1 MLAAFY
7 FRINQPLS
15 FTGRGIFER
24 RECFRS
30 KGAHMSGDGKYLS
43 IKEFAELTGSSRATL
58 VHYGDLGLLRP
69 AVVKDNGYR
78 FYLPDQAQDY
88 LTILLFAECG
98 LSLKEI
104 AAYMDAA
111 GARRGHAFINRALE
125 GVDAK
130 IRRLE
135 QIRSYML
142 NKRSFY
148 ELSIEHTSGCPFLH
162 RFGEGKFIASNV
174 YGVAEQDK
182 VHTGHAVGI
191 LSHLKEEGEFPDYPY
206 MSRLRVEREPGG
218 MLRCVP
224 CALKE
229 DTELEVECH
238 PGGLYACSLHKGS
251 ELDVDAALGDLFTFV
266 AEKGLEST
274 GPVYLVDTT
283 NFVISKEADEYQTL
297 FHVRV
302 RASS

>member
-1 MLAAFY
+1 MVKCS
-7 FRINQPLS
+7 RV
-15 FTGRGIFER
+15 
-24 RECFRS
+24 
-30 KGAHMSGDGKYLS
+30 KGTHVPADEKYLS

-69 AVVKDNGYR
+69 AVVKENGYR
-78 FYLPDQAQDY
+78 YYLPEQAQDY

-104 AAYMDAA
+104 ASYMDAA

-130 IRRLE
+130 IRKLE
-135 QIRSYML
+135 QIRNYML
-142 NKRSFY
+142 NKRDFY
-148 ELSIEHTSGCPFLH
+148 ELSIEHAAGRPFLH
-162 RFGEGKFIASNV
+162 RFAEGKFIASNV

-191 LSHLKEEGEFPDYPY
+191 LRHLTEAGEFFDYPY
-206 MSRLRVEREPGG
+206 MSRLRVEAEPDGVF
-218 MLRCVP
+218 RFVP
-224 CALKE
+224 CALAQ
-229 DTELEVECH
+229 DTDLKVECH
-238 PGGLYACSLHKGS
+238 PGGLYACSLHKGC
-251 ELDVDAALGDLFTFV
+251 ELDVDAALGDLFTFI
-266 AEKGLEST
+266 EERGFESE

-297 FHVRV
+297 FHVQV
-302 RASS
+302 HSLP